1 MRYFKPLKVLNMKS
15 LYSFLLVFL
24 LFACG
29 SQDASAPDA
38 KTEAD
43 SRATG
48 GHSCLAD
55 LVEGNEIEKMISA
68 EQIAELAGVL
78 SPEVEVEPNKS
89 STAQYSTIK
98 YSWEP
103 EEERTFT
110 LEMKVGDRT
119 ISQSGPLKNSVDVGM
134 IEIIEAVGDRSPLE
148 IFDLTYGPKTQAQ
161 KEKDKAAVDRAQ
173 ESSDQV
179 DESSAEVIKA
189 MVDKF
194 KTTKV
199 EDTGTRAY
207 GSVQKASGMVYYN
220 LYVLHENTMF
230 EVTTDV
236 SDDTEE
242 DARMAKLVAQ
252 RIVANCE

>member
-1 MRYFKPLKVLNMKS
+1 MKN
-15 LYSFLLVFL
+15 LFVFFIIL
-24 LFACG
+24 SMLACG
-29 SQDASAPDA
+29 SNDSSDQAQA
-38 KTEAD
+38 TEAET
-43 SRATG
+43 SPSNSTG
-48 GHSCLAD
+48 SSCLTK
-55 LVEGNEIEKMISA
+55 LVESNEIEKMINPNQLA
-68 EQIAELAGVL
+68 DIAGITLE
-78 SPEVEVEPNKS
+78 EIETEPNKS
-89 STAQYSTIK
+89 SSSKYSTVK

-134 IEIIEAVGDRSPLE
+134 IEIVESVGDRTPLE

-161 KEKDKAAVDRAQ
+161 KEKEKAAVDRAQ
-173 ESSDQV
+173 ESSDKV
-179 DESSAEVIKA
+179 DKSSADVIKA

-199 EDTGTRAY
+199 DDTGTRAY
-207 GSVQKASGMVYYN
+207 GSVQEAGGMVYYN
-220 LYVLHENTMF
+220 LYVLHKNTMF

-236 SDDTEE
+236 SEDSAE

-252 RIVANCE
+252 QIVANCE